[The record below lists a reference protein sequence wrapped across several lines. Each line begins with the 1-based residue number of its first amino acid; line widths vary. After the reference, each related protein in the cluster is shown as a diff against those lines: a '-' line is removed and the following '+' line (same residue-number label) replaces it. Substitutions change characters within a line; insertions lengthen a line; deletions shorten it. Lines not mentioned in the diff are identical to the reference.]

1 MLNKSIY
8 FAYTMLAALI
18 LVVLLT
24 ACDENQPEKKIL
36 SEKEMIERGKYLV
49 TAGGCH
55 DCHSPKVFGPQGP
68 KIDETKIL
76 SGHPAEMKLSE
87 FDPAILEPGKYILFT
102 QDVTAAIGPWGAS
115 FAANL
120 TPDNETGIGT
130 WQPEMFINALRTGK
144 HLGAGRPILPPMP
157 WEMIGKLTDEDLKA
171 VFAYLKSIPPVKN
184 KVPDPKPLDQLLSS
198 K

>member
-8 FAYTMLAALI
+8 FTYTMLAALI

-24 ACDENQPEKKIL
+24 ACDQNQPEKKVL
-36 SEKEMIERGKYLV
+36 SEKEMIERGKYLI

-76 SGHPAEMKLSE
+76 SGHPAEMQLAE
-87 FDPAILEPGKYILFT
+87 FDPAILELGKYILFT

-130 WQPEMFINALRTGK
+130 WQPDMFINALRTGK

-157 WEMIGKLTDEDLKA
+157 WEMIGKLTDEDLQA
-171 VFAYLKSIPPVKN
+171 MFAYLKSIPPIKN

>member
-8 FAYTMLAALI
+8 FTYTILAALI

-24 ACDENQPEKKIL
+24 ACDQNQPEKKVL
-36 SEKEMIERGKYLV
+36 SEKEMIARGKYLV
-49 TAGGCH
+49 TSGGCH

-76 SGHPAEMKLSE
+76 SGHPAEMKLAE
-87 FDPAILEPGKYILFT
+87 FDPAILEPGKYVLFT

-157 WEMIGKLTDEDLKA
+157 WEMVGKLTDEDLLA
-171 VFAYLKSIPPVKN
+171 VFTYLKSIPPIKN

>member
-8 FAYTMLAALI
+8 FTYTILAALI

-24 ACDENQPEKKIL
+24 ACDQNQPEKKVL
-36 SEKEMIERGKYLV
+36 SEKEMIERGKYLI

-76 SGHPAEMKLSE
+76 SGHPAEMKLAE
-87 FDPAILEPGKYILFT
+87 FDPAILELGKYILFT

-130 WQPEMFINALRTGK
+130 WQPDMFINALRTGK

-157 WEMIGKLTDEDLKA
+157 WEMIGKLTDEDLQA
-171 VFAYLKSIPPVKN
+171 MFAYLKSIPPIKN